1 LQLREGQ
8 RHGKAFSFM
17 EVEDDTEP
25 DSTLNLAKMS
35 EEQRRR

>member
-17 EVEDDTEP
+17 EIEDDTEP
-25 DSTLNLAKMS
+25 DDNLNLANLRG
-35 EEQRRR
+35 EQQLR

>member
-1 LQLREGQ
+1 LREGQ

-25 DSTLNLAKMS
+25 DGAPNLADLS
-35 EEQRRR
+35 GDRGNR